1 MNEDQKVTY
10 AVQFLNQPD
19 GQPGAWLRVEQ
30 AVPTI
35 EEAREVRSRIEEN
48 ETWTSSL
55 RIVKITEEVVVND
68 HS

>member
-1 MNEDQKVTY
+1 MNKDQIVSVTY
-10 AVQFLNQPD
+10 AVQFYNSEAD
-19 GQPGAWLRVEQ
+19 AWLRVDF